1 MWAGSLQ
8 QLMFLLKTNIT
19 PLVTPKVN
27 NATSYTGYIVAKK
40 GSGISS
46 IEDLK
51 GKSFGFVDKKSASG
65 YVYPKAALIENGKD
79 PETFFGSTRFL
90 GSHNK
95 VIDAVLNGEV
105 QAGAT
110 YSEAFDAAGAKAADN
125 LDIIFMTDP
134 IPKDAIA
141 AAPGVPAEIVEQLV
155 NAFEGTKEGN
165 AECGN
170 AMREAKINGFVNAE
184 DSVYDVVR
192 KAASYT

>member
-1 MWAGSLQ
+1 
-8 QLMFLLKTNIT
+8 
-19 PLVTPKVN
+19 
-27 NATSYTGYIVAKK
+27 
-40 GSGISS
+40 
-46 IEDLK
+46 
-51 GKSFGFVDKKSASG
+51 
-65 YVYPKAALIENGKD
+65 
-79 PETFFGSTRFL
+79 
-90 GSHNK
+90 
-95 VIDAVLNGEV
+95 
-105 QAGAT
+105 
-110 YSEAFDAAGAKAADN
+110 
-125 LDIIFMTDP
+125 MTDP